1 MIAVCIDA
9 ELQEISAKKEIKH
22 IPMPLMELIINDK
35 IDLHKYCKSIFF
47 FWGDPIENIN
57 L

>member
-1 MIAVCIDA
+1 MIAFSIDA
-9 ELQEISAKKEIKH
+9 ELQGKHAKKEIKR
-22 IPMPLMELIINDK
+22 IPMLLMALNINDK
-35 IDLHKYCKSIFF
+35 IDLHKYCKSIFY

>member
-1 MIAVCIDA
+1 MITRSIDA
-9 ELQEISAKKEIKH
+9 ELQGKHAKKEIAR
-22 IPMPLMELIINDK
+22 IPMLLMELNINDK
-35 IDLHKYCKSIFF
+35 IDLHKYCKSIFY

>member
-9 ELQEISAKKEIKH
+9 ELQEISAKKESKR
-22 IPMPLMELIINDK
+22 IPMLLMELSINDK
-35 IDLHKYCKSIFF
+35 IDLHKYCKSIFL
-47 FWGDPIENIN
+47 FWGDPIENPN

>member
-1 MIAVCIDA
+1 MIALSIDA
-9 ELQEISAKKEIKH
+9 ELQGKQAKKETKR
-22 IPMPLMELIINDK
+22 IPMLLMELDINDK
-35 IDLHKYCKSIFF
+35 IDLHKYCKSIFY